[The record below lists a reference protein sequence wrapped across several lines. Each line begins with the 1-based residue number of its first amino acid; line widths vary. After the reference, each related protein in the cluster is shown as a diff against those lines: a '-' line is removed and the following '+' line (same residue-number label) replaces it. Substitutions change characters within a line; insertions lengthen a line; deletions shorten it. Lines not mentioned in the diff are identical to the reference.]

1 MTIKEFKESIENKT
15 INDSFYIFLYTDTS
29 FLCHQYVNQIAAL
42 LKKQLLYLEELNIS
56 DNNYLDIFSNNI
68 PVDVIRYFLTENL
81 NSIPL
86 SIKNEKYLYI
96 ATTKISKDIE
106 KEFSEYIIVVPKLE
120 DWQIKDYVYSVLN
133 GVDRKNL
140 DWLIQICKK
149 DLFRI
154 ENEIDKIKFFDPE
167 DQNDIFTK
175 MINQNLFSD
184 LSDFTIFDLTN
195 AVTKKDFNALIPLI
209 KNINNYEVEPL
220 GLITILLNQFRKL
233 IQVFLHPNPTEESTG
248 LKSNVIYSIKKNGL
262 AYPFEKLVKI
272 FEFLSSLDRLLKTG
286 YIDTKWLIDWALCN
300 ILTF

>member
-29 FLCHQYVNQIAAL
+29 FLCHQYVNQIASI
-42 LKKQLLYLEELNIS
+42 LKKQLLYLEDLNIS
-56 DNNYLDIFSNNI
+56 DNNYLDIFSDNI

-81 NSIPL
+81 NSIPS

-96 ATTKISKDIE
+96 AANKISKDIE

-140 DWLIQICKK
+140 DWFIQICKK

-154 ENEIDKIKFFDPE
+154 ENEIDKVKFFDSE

-209 KNINNYEVEPL
+209 KNINNYDVESL

-248 LKSNVIYSIKKNGL
+248 LKSNVIYAIKKNGL
-262 AYPFEKLVKI
+262 AYSFEKLVKI

-286 YIDTKWLIDWALCN
+286 YIDTKWLIDWTICN